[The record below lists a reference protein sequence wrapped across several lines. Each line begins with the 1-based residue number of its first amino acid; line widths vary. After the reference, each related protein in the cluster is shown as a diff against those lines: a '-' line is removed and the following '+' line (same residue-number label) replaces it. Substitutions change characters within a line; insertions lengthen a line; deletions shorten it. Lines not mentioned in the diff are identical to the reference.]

1 MKPFRCLLVAL
12 LLWAGE
18 AAAAEPLPAAAY
30 AGWLALPLLLVLG
43 AGCRLRQQRLLA
55 AAQAEAER
63 LRGLLEAAP
72 AAMVKID
79 RNGLIT
85 LVNAQAEACFGYSR
99 DEMLGRPVEM
109 LVPERFRSG
118 HQLFRADFLQ
128 RPQTRVMGAG
138 RELFGL
144 RKDGSEFPL
153 EIGLNPIQTDQ
164 GVAVISSVV
173 DISERRRLEDRFR
186 LVVEATPNAVVVTNR
201 QGVIELINSQTEK
214 LFGYTRDELLG
225 LSVDV
230 LVPPRL
236 RGQHPQYRASYL
248 HQPQTRPMGSGR
260 ELYGL
265 RKDGSEFPVEIGLNP
280 ISTGQGMLVLSSIID
295 ISARKQAEEQLRQQ
309 AGQLATASRYKSEFL
324 ANMSHELRTP
334 LNSILI
340 LSEQL
345 HANTSG
351 NLSQRQIEHAD
362 IIYRSGS
369 DLLNLINDILDL
381 SKIEAGRV
389 VVAQEAILLTDLAD
403 NIRRTFTPQAELK
416 NLAFSVDLAG
426 DAPVHVVSDYQ
437 RLFQI
442 LKNLIANALKFTSH
456 GAVRVRFELLP
467 GPPVR
472 FCIAVADSGP
482 GIPADKH
489 ELVFQAFRQVDGST
503 SRQYGG
509 SGLGLTISRQLAELL
524 GGELLL
530 QSREGEGCTFT
541 LSLPL
546 PLLEAAAEPAPVRE
560 DRALFHAAAAPAGEL
575 AAAAN
580 GEKILLVDDD
590 VRNIYAMTSML
601 EAQGFDVCSA
611 RNGEDAI
618 RLLQA
623 QPEIDLVLMDMM
635 MPVLDGYGAT
645 RRLRSELHFLRPI
658 IAVTACAMKGDQE
671 KCLAAGAD
679 DYLSKPVNRA
689 ELVGMIRKWLDAAR
703 QEAGS

>member
-1 MKPFRCLLVAL
+1 MKPQRCLLLAL
-12 LLWAGE
+12 LLWSAQV
-18 AAAAEPLPAAAY
+18 AAAEPLLAAAY
-30 AGWLALPLLLVLG
+30 AGWAALPLLLALG
-43 AGCRLRQQRLLA
+43 WGWCHRQQRLLA
-55 AAQAEAER
+55 AAQIEAER

-72 AAMVKID
+72 MAMVKID
-79 RNGLIT
+79 HTGLIT

-99 DEMLGRPVEM
+99 DEMLGQPVEM
-109 LVPERFRSG
+109 LIPERFRSG
-118 HQLFRADFLQ
+118 HKLFRADFL
-128 RPQTRVMGAG
+128 RLPQTRAMGAG
-138 RELFGL
+138 RELFGR

-186 LVVEATPNAVVVTNR
+186 LVVEATPNAVVVTNQ

-230 LVPPRL
+230 LVPQRL

-248 HQPQTRPMGSGR
+248 RQPQTRPMGSGR

-280 ISTGQGMLVLSSIID
+280 ISTEDGMLVLSSIID
-295 ISARKQAEEQLRQQ
+295 ISARRQAEEQLRQQ
-309 AGQLATASRYKSEFL
+309 AEQLATASRYKSEFL

-345 HANTSG
+345 HANASG
-351 NLSQRQIEHAD
+351 NLNARQMEHAD

-389 VVAQEAILLTDLAD
+389 VVAQDAILLAELAD
-403 NIRRTFTPQAELK
+403 NIRRTFSPQAEVK
-416 NLAFSVDLAG
+416 NLAFSVDIAS
-426 DAPVHVVSDYQ
+426 DAPAHIVSDYQ

-456 GAVRVRFELLP
+456 GAVRVRFELQP
-467 GPPVR
+467 GPPAR

-509 SGLGLTISRQLAELL
+509 TGLGLTISRQLAELL
-524 GGELLL
+524 GGDLLL
-530 QSREGEGCTFT
+530 HSREGEGCTFT
-541 LSLPL
+541 LRL
-546 PLLEAAAEPAPVRE
+546 PLLALEPAAEPAPVRE
-560 DRALFHAAAAPAGEL
+560 ETRHSGIIAGPADAPVAG
-575 AAAAN
+575 AS

-601 EAQGFDVCSA
+601 EDQGFDVCSA

-618 RLLQA
+618 RLLQT

-679 DYLSKPVNRA
+679 DYLPKPVNRT
-689 ELVGMIRKWLDAAR
+689 ELVGMIRKWLDATR
-703 QEAGS
+703 QEAGT